1 MSKKETAFMYEMCQR
16 QFDEMRQF
24 YLDIGYS
31 EKQADKL
38 CSSCFGTD
46 IVVGEHSAYQNDWTF
61 GRRFKPRPEKKKGLF
76 GFGKNSSAYDGMV
89 CESARSMSAPMMG
102 MAAPMAGMPAPL
114 MKMAPMPMSEPALC
128 EEAYCDGTAAESD
141 DQWNTAETHSADEV
155 EEESTL
161 DRPQIIFSANV
172 NTASWSYL
180 RNKIVDGDR
189 VDKDFVRIEEI
200 INSYKYKMKTPKDGS
215 LFSVYTEHAGC
226 PWNKD
231 NELFMVGLRGKKVD
245 KDVSQ
250 NLAFLVDVSG
260 SMEDNWILVQMSLAS
275 IMSKLKKGDHMS
287 VISYS
292 DKTETVAEKMKCGD
306 FDDYVKVILAI
317 DGIGGCTRGSK
328 GLEKAYSYIS
338 DNFDKDANNR
348 VFIFTD
354 GDFNFG
360 ITSEKGLSDFIYE
373 KRKTGIYLSIVGYG
387 FGNFKDN
394 KMEALARNG
403 NGNYTFVSNPADI
416 LDYLHDK
423 LVSNLVTVAKDVKI
437 SVEINPQ
444 YVKKYRLI
452 GYDAR
457 LLTKQEFNDTEKA
470 VDGIGS
476 GHNVVALIEFA
487 RGHAK
492 QQYTSRYTET
502 QTTDKQDEFAFIEI
516 HYKTPEGEDK
526 VMTQIVPASVLEEPE
541 GRNMPVISLLAAFG
555 LAVKDSKYKGSTDKA
570 MLSELFKKAEESC
583 SKKKSDTYSHFS
595 VIKKYIG

>member
-1 MSKKETAFMYEMCQR
+1 MCQK

-38 CSSCFGTD
+38 CGSCFGAD
-46 IVVGEHSAYQNDWTF
+46 IVVGEYAAYSNDWTF
-61 GRRFKPRPEKKKGLF
+61 RRKFKPRPEKKSLF
-76 GFGKNSSAYDGMV
+76 GKGKVSSPSDGMV
-89 CESARSMSAPMMG
+89 FEAARSMPMMG
-102 MAAPMAGMPAPL
+102 MAAPMAGMA
-114 MKMAPMPMSEPALC
+114 APMMRMAEPALEDAC
-128 EEAYCDGTAAESD
+128 FEGAAADE
-141 DQWNTAETHSADEV
+141 WNTAETHSADEV

-180 RNKIVDGDR
+180 RNKIVDGNR
-189 VDKDFVRIEEI
+189 IDKDFVRIEEI

-215 LFSVYTEHAGC
+215 LFSVYTEHSEC

-231 NELFMVGLRGKKVD
+231 NELFMVGLRGKKAD
-245 KDVSQ
+245 KDVGQ

-292 DKTETVAEKMKCGD
+292 DKTDTVVEKMKCGD
-306 FDDYVKVILAI
+306 FEDHVKAILAI
-317 DGIGGCTRGSK
+317 DGIGGCTRGSE

-373 KRKTGIYLSIVGYG
+373 KRETGIYLSIVGYG

-423 LVSNLVTVAKDVKI
+423 LVSNLVTVARDVKI
-437 SVEINPQ
+437 SVEINPK
-444 YVKKYRLI
+444 YAKKYRLI

-476 GHNVVALIEFA
+476 GHNVVALIEFT
-487 RGHAK
+487 RGQAK

-502 QTTDKQDEFAFIEI
+502 QTTDRQDEFAFIEI

-526 VMTQIVPASVLEEPE
+526 VMTQIVPASVLEEPD

-555 LAVKDSKYKGSTDKA
+555 LVVKDSKYKGSADRA
-570 MLSELFKKAEESC
+570 MLSELLRKAEETR
-583 SKKKSDTYSHFS
+583 SKKKSGTYDHFS
-595 VIKKYIG
+595 VIQKYIG